1 MQFDGAAPR
10 ALRVLALAV
19 LAALAVACAAPAAA
33 PATKPAAAPGSLP
46 PAAGAAAPA
55 ASAAPAAPAPA
66 SPPTVVRQ
74 VWGAVSGSNILVWL
88 VPELGLDRKHGLKVE
103 LTQIDGGGRAA
114 ITSLLAGE
122 ADSVVVNMDAVIAA
136 DLEGAE
142 LQVVGTGNPFL
153 MSSLYAVPGVGSVAD
168 LRGKAIAVSR
178 LGSLS
183 DFAARLMARQ
193 NGLEPDQDVAILQT
207 GSVPNVL
214 AALETRQIPAAAMTP
229 PQSLIARNL
238 GFSELTNTYG
248 TPYVTSAVT
257 FSRQMLR
264 QRPDVPERYLQAW
277 LEAIAVAKRDRAA
290 VLGVMR
296 QYMQIDDEDIL
307 NQTYD
312 LHIQQLLPQVPRIPI
327 EGVRLMLDELGQALP
342 KAREARPEEFYDNGL
357 LDRLEGSG
365 YVAGL
370 YR

>member
-1 MQFDGAAPR
+1 MRMARAAVR
-10 ALRVLALAV
+10 ALRVLGVPA
-19 LAALAVACAAPAAA
+19 LAALALACAAPATA
-33 PATKPAAAPGSLP
+33 PTSPPAAAPGRG
-46 PAAGAAAPA
+46 PAPSAAAPVVAAAPA
-55 ASAAPAAPAPA
+55 QE

-103 LTQIDGGGRAA
+103 LAQVDGGGRAA
-114 ITSLLAGE
+114 IQSLLAGE
-122 ADSVVVNMDAVIAA
+122 ADSVVINMDAIIAA
-136 DLEGAE
+136 DLEGAD
-142 LQVVGTGNPFL
+142 LQVVGTGNPYL
-153 MSSLYAVPGVGSVAD
+153 LSSLYAISGIGSVAE

-183 DFAARLMARQ
+183 DFAARYMAKQ

-238 GFSELTNTYG
+238 GFAELTNTYG

-257 FSRQMLR
+257 FARQTLR
-264 QRPDVPERYLQAW
+264 ERPDVPERYLQAW

-290 VLGVMR
+290 VLAVMR

-312 LHIQQLLPQVPRIPI
+312 LHVQQLLPQVPRIPV

-342 KAREARPEEFYDNGL
+342 KARAARPEEFYDNSL
-357 LDRLEGSG
+357 LDQLDSSG